1 MWKRLTTAITT
12 TLVWGVRGYRLAV
25 SPHLPPSCRFTPTC
39 SKYAIEA
46 LERKGLFVGTCLAIR
61 RLLRCHPFHP
71 GGYDPVERPA
81 SQDGPEGAVCL
92 DGSVSSASPDGSGR
106 TRGPGVPAGHSVPR
120 RANVP
125 GGAGGPLDPSR
136 TGGAGGPLD
145 QPHATA

>member
-1 MWKRLTTAITT
+1 MRKRLTTAITT

-71 GGYDPVERPA
+71 GGYDPVERPDGLDG
-81 SQDGPEGAVCL
+81 SEGSCSLDGSGGPEGAC
-92 DGSVSSASPDGSGR
+92 SPTQTS
-106 TRGPGVPAGHSVPR
+106 
-120 RANVP
+120 
-125 GGAGGPLDPSR
+125 
-136 TGGAGGPLD
+136 GAGGPLD

>member
-46 LERKGLFVGTCLAIR
+46 LERKGLFVGSYLAIR

-81 SQDGPEGAVCL
+81 SLDGPEGSVCA
-92 DGSVSSASPDGSGR
+92 DCSE
-106 TRGPGVPAGHSVPR
+106 
-120 RANVP
+120 NV
-125 GGAGGPLDPSR
+125 
-136 TGGAGGPLD
+136 TGGAGGPLE

>member
-1 MWKRLTTAITT
+1 MRKRLTTAITT

-46 LERKGLFVGTCLAIR
+46 LERKGLFVGTYLAIR

-71 GGYDPVERPA
+71 GGYDPVERP
-81 SQDGPEGAVCL
+81 DGL
-92 DGSVSSASPDGSGR
+92 DGSGGSAGPDGSE
-106 TRGPGVPAGHSVPR
+106 
-120 RANVP
+120 
-125 GGAGGPLDPSR
+125 GACSPTQTS
-136 TGGAGGPLD
+136 GAGGPLD